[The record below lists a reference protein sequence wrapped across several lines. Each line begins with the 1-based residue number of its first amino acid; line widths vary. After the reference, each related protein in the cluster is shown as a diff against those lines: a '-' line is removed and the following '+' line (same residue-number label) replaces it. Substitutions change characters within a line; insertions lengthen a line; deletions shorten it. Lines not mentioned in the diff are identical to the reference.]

1 MVHVN
6 GACSGV
12 ANTGRDHTWTLRFLD
27 EAVPE
32 PGGQWL
38 LRAVAGMRRSVAP
51 GSAGAAISTRIRM
64 SGNTPSPGI
73 PRLAV
78 LGSRS
83 AFTEH
88 AVNALCESGVPP
100 VALMIGADP
109 ASRAQGPIPVE
120 VRAPAARLAVAHGA
134 VLIRATSPNHPDA
147 IAALERVGPDLIL
160 LACLPHVAGR
170 AVRQTAGLGAL
181 NLHPSALPRF
191 RGPDPVFWQLRAGI
205 ARAGVTVHVATG
217 AVDAGPIVVQRRFSV
232 EPGIGAGALTA
243 RLVRGGIHALMEAL
257 PGIERRIREA
267 APQDE
272 SAATRQPWPQA
283 GDFRLDTSWTAERA
297 YRFIEGVRGPATTFT
312 VIGDEGEIEVE
323 RAIGFDPRAR
333 PGWGVER
340 SGGIVT
346 IRFAEGTLR
355 AVPARASRA
364 SRGR

>member
-1 MVHVN
+1 MN
-6 GACSGV
+6 
-12 ANTGRDHTWTLRFLD
+12 
-27 EAVPE
+27 
-32 PGGQWL
+32 
-38 LRAVAGMRRSVAP
+38 
-51 GSAGAAISTRIRM
+51 TRIRM

-83 AFTEH
+83 AFTDH
-88 AVNALCESGVPP
+88 AVSTLCESGVPP

-109 ASRAQGPIPVE
+109 APRAQGPIPVE

-170 AVRQTAGLGAL
+170 TVRQTAGLGAL

-205 ARAGVTVHVATG
+205 TRAGVTVHVATG

-243 RLVRGGIHALMEAL
+243 RLVRGGIHALVEAL

-272 SAATRQPWPQA
+272 SAATRQPWPRA

-323 RAIGFDPRAR
+323 RAIGFDTRAR
-333 PGWGVER
+333 PGGVVER

-355 AVPARASRA
+355 TVPARTSRA
-364 SRGR
+364 GRGR